1 MVDFGTSGFRSL
13 NDLAAE
19 LQRLAEEKGFREN
32 IADPRGKAAVAVY
45 VANFHGE
52 ASELWEAARCDRLH
66 KPCDKS
72 EQMRAA
78 GLAPMTCL
86 EEELADMIIRPLN
99 IGNVF
104 GVDIDRAVDHEYV
117 SGALDELRMPTGVTI
132 YDVAEYVNRYHS
144 AADMIRSDV
153 DMYQRRL
160 KTAND
165 DIVSIRMPYRA
176 GLMLRIA
183 FHICNVFGLDPIS
196 IVMRKHAF
204 NKTRPHR
211 HGGKLV

>member
-1 MVDFGTSGFRSL
+1 MDFGTSGFRSL
-13 NDLAAE
+13 NELAAE

-32 IADPRGKAAVAVY
+32 IGDPRGKEAVAVY

-52 ASELWEAARCDRLH
+52 ASELWEAARCNQLH

-86 EEELADMIIRPLN
+86 EEETADMIIRPLD
-99 IGNVF
+99 IGNIF
-104 GVDIDRAVDHEYV
+104 AVDIDGAVAHAYV
-117 SGALDELRMPTGVTI
+117 LNAIEELRMPFGKTVH
-132 YDVAEYVNRYHS
+132 DVAEYVNAYHS
-144 AADMIRSDV
+144 VASAIRGDAHLKFGAADKPIIC
-153 DMYQRRL
+153 
-160 KTAND
+160 A
-165 DIVSIRMPYRA
+165 RMPYRV
-176 GLMLRIA
+176 GLILSVAFRI
-183 FHICNVFGLDPIS
+183 CDVFNLSPID

>member
-1 MVDFGTSGFRSL
+1 MDFGTSGFRSL
-13 NDLAAE
+13 NELAAE

-32 IADPRGKAAVAVY
+32 IDDPRGKAAVAVY

-52 ASELWEAARCDRLH
+52 ASELWEAARCNRLH

-78 GLAPMTCL
+78 GLATMTCL
-86 EEELADMIIRPLN
+86 EEETADMIIRPLD

-104 GVDIDRAVDHEYV
+104 AVDIDGAMRKEFVTRSVTEMSLPSGQTVHE
-117 SGALDELRMPTGVTI
+117 
-132 YDVAEYVNRYHS
+132 VAEYVNAYHGVAS
-144 AADMIRSDV
+144 TIKNETRIRAMSE
-153 DMYQRRL
+153 
-160 KTAND
+160 A
-165 DIVSIRMPYRA
+165 RMPVRV
-176 GLMLRIA
+176 GTMLGVV
-183 FHICNVFGLDPIS
+183 FHICDVFGLSPID

>member
-1 MVDFGTSGFRSL
+1 MDFGTSGFRSL
-13 NDLAAE
+13 NELAAE

-32 IADPRGKAAVAVY
+32 IGDPRGKEAVEVY

-52 ASELWEAARCDRLH
+52 ASELWEAARGNRLH

-86 EEELADMIIRPLN
+86 EEETADMIIRPLD
-99 IGNVF
+99 IGNIF
-104 GVDIDRAVDHEYV
+104 TIDID
-117 SGALDELRMPTGVTI
+117 GAKRRYDKDWNTNGAMTTGVAV
-132 YDVAEYVNRYHS
+132 YDMATYVNGYH
-144 AADMIRSDV
+144 AAATSMFYGV
-153 DMYQRRL
+153 
-160 KTAND
+160 T
-165 DIVSIRMPYRA
+165 PYRVA
-176 GLMLRIA
+176 TMLNIA
-183 FHICNVFGLDPIS
+183 FHICNVFGLSPID

>member
-1 MVDFGTSGFRSL
+1 MDFGNSGFRSL
-13 NDLAAE
+13 NELAAE
-19 LQRLAEEKGFREN
+19 LRRLAEEKGFREN
-32 IADPRGKAAVAVY
+32 IDDPRGKAAVAVY

-52 ASELWEAARCDRLH
+52 ASELWEAARCNRLH

-86 EEELADMIIRPLN
+86 EEETADMIIRPLD

-104 GVDIDRAVDHEYV
+104 SIDIDGAVAHEY
-117 SGALDELRMPTGVTI
+117 ALNAIEELRMPFGKTVH
-132 YDVAEYVNRYHS
+132 DVAEYVNAYHS
-144 AADMIRSDV
+144 VASAIRGDAS
-153 DMYQRRL
+153 L
-160 KTAND
+160 KFDA
-165 DIVSIRMPYRA
+165 VSVRMPYRV
-176 GLMLRIA
+176 GLILGVAFRI
-183 FHICNVFGLDPIS
+183 CDVFNLSPID

-204 NKTRPHR
+204 SKTRPHR